1 MPHIDRSTVL
11 ADGLRR
17 VNFTQYSN
25 FTWLLKL
32 TWQIGVA
39 VR

>member
-1 MPHIDRSTVL
+1 MPHIDRITVL

-17 VNFTQYSN
+17 LNFTPYSN
-25 FTWLLKL
+25 FTWLLQL
-32 TWQIGVA
+32 TSQIRVA